1 MPKQPPPEW
10 SKVLQSVLKESGE
23 LAAHWLPKGASEL
36 EKQALKAKQEV
47 QDFNLRRKQAAALKP
62 QKARLLWLL
71 PLPLIPATVFSL
83 TSGNLVL
90 VVANA
95 LAYSLFVAGAMLA
108 GQGFKQE
115 VDPLKLT
122 GTRLIPF
129 KAFGALTV
137 SAATALTAW
146 VGAAHS
152 APIALIFAVGTGVAF
167 IMLYGLDPSLKATA
181 ADSYTGSNKR
191 VSEALQLAEKKISS
205 IEQASLKIQQSELN
219 QRLVRIISLARE
231 ILAEIARD
239 PRDLRLARKFLNTY
253 LDGASKVVSGYAQSH
268 TNGRS
273 SSLETN
279 FRRVLVTIEDVFKQ
293 QLQHLLDNDLN
304 DLDIHMEVLETQL
317 KNEGLN

>member
-1 MPKQPPPEW
+1 MAKQSPPQW
-10 SKVLQSVLKESGE
+10 SKVLQSVLKESSE

-83 TSGNLVL
+83 TSGNFVL
-90 VVANA
+90 VIANA

-108 GQGFKQE
+108 GRGFKQE
-115 VDPLKLT
+115 VDLHTLSGAKLM
-122 GTRLIPF
+122 PF
-129 KAFGALTV
+129 KAFAALTISV
-137 SAATALTAW
+137 ATALTAW

-152 APIALIFAVGTGVAF
+152 APIAILFAVGAGAAF
-167 IMLYGLDPSLKATA
+167 VMLYGLDPSPKATV
-181 ADSYTGSNKR
+181 ADSYSGSNKR
-191 VSEALQLAEKKISS
+191 VSEALLLAEKKIAS

-219 QRLVRIISLARE
+219 QRLLRIIGLARE

-253 LDGASKVVSGYAQSH
+253 LDGASKVVSGYAESH

-279 FRRVLVTIEDVFKQ
+279 FRRILVTIEDVFKQ

-304 DLDIHMEVLETQL
+304 DLDIDMEVLETQL